1 MSKLNELN
9 SYLAQVQSRMR
20 LLAWLRGAAVFSGTA
35 LVVTLLLVI
44 VLNRFAFPAHG
55 ITFARMALLW
65 ALACATAFGLAL
77 PLRRLTRDKA
87 VHKVEKVNPETG
99 AKTYDVS

>member
-55 ITFARMALLW
+55 ITFARMALLCV
-65 ALACATAFGLAL
+65 AGMRLLLLVSRYHYAASRAT
-77 PLRRLTRDKA
+77 RLCTRSRQS
-87 VHKVEKVNPETG
+87 TL
-99 AKTYDVS
+99 SWS